1 MQRPFYMGGHMTIDQ
16 KEKIQQMRRD
26 GVGYG
31 KIAMILGIS
40 KETIKSFCRR
50 NPMRDGDPT
59 TPVDNAVAAAAT
71 QTTAA
76 MDGVACGQCGKR
88 LIQRPKQKPKR
99 FCSDECRL
107 AFWRDHSAQLNK
119 KALYIIRC
127 VGCGHAFE
135 SYGNKTRKYCGHACY
150 IKNRFGGAAHDQ
162 RAV

>member
-1 MQRPFYMGGHMTIDQ
+1 MTVEQ

-26 GVGYG
+26 GAGYG
-31 KIAMILGIS
+31 QIAVILGIS

-59 TPVDNAVAAAAT
+59 TLVNSADAAAAT
-71 QTTAA
+71 QTAA
-76 MDGVACGQCGKR
+76 IVCRQCGKR

-99 FCSDECRL
+99 FCSDKCRL

-127 VGCGHAFE
+127 AGCGHTFE

-150 IKNRFGGAAHDQ
+150 IKNRFGGAVHDQ